1 MIDISCVALIGYK
14 TITNNIVCEK
24 QTKRLIEISRRV
36 LLVEYLNAHP

>member
-24 QTKRLIEISRRV
+24 QTKRLIEIYMKFIS
-36 LLVEYLNAHP
+36 LH